1 MLRKPRKVNNQRF
14 EYRTP
19 IQIIVDH
26 VQMKPNQPSAG
37 KGYIREISASGCRIE
52 SSLPLKV
59 GQEILVSFV
68 LQGGYTVMNARVRVI
83 RPLRTHGGLQVVA
96 GQFVDLPE
104 MDQYKIREFIVWKE
118 AQREQQL

>member
-1 MLRKPRKVNNQRF
+1 MVRKHGESNQRF

-26 VQMKPNQPSAG
+26 MRLQPDQPAAG

-52 SSLPLKV
+52 SALKLEL

-68 LQGGYTVMNARVRVI
+68 IQGGYTVVNAPI
-83 RPLRTHGGLQVVA
+83 RIIRILKPRQHLQVVA
-96 GQFVDLPE
+96 GQFVNLPE
-104 MDQYKIREFIVWKE
+104 ADQYKIREYVIWKE
-118 AQREQQL
+118 AQREKQL